1 MKGKPFNQESF
12 AGYLAMAY
20 EVELDEGFLDAK
32 GRMEDELRSDVC
44 HRIGGDDQRVHSLD
58 TRHDAITYKSL
69 SLPIWML
76 AYRYNQKS
84 YQVLVNAC
92 TGEVQGE
99 RPWSWIKIGLAS
111 FALLTTVGLI
121 YVSLR

>member
-1 MKGKPFNQESF
+1 
-12 AGYLAMAY
+12 
-20 EVELDEGFLDAK
+20 
-32 GRMEDELRSDVC
+32 
-44 HRIGGDDQRVHSLD
+44 
-58 TRHDAITYKSL
+58 
-69 SLPIWML
+69 ML

-121 YVSLR
+121 YVSSGVRSPAENGGKASEELEAKGPQPYGVVI